1 MVMWYVQ
8 NQSRLTKLFRMQREI
23 LNIQSVLVTHKLVD
37 QDDIV
42 ARIGVIL
49 VELQI
54 ASEMLPTV
62 EHSCENASVVVVN
75 LPKRYGEES
84 IGLFY

>member
-1 MVMWYVQ
+1 MWYVQ

-42 ARIGVIL
+42 ARIGVAAA
-49 VELQI
+49 QNFRNG
-54 ASEMLPTV
+54 SPRTV
-62 EHSCENASVVVVN
+62 IHE
-75 LPKRYGEES
+75 
-84 IGLFY
+84 